1 MTERIEA
8 AYYYPA
14 PFWHSDESGWI
25 KTLLLFFD
33 EIDILLPGYMYGR
46 HHAADP
52 SMAIPL
58 EERGLLRILEPNT
71 WVTGDL
77 ALKLA
82 EVMVELLTS
91 GAFDNLP
98 DRQYFAELSQSR
110 IGYGAD
116 VELADMLVEELEARG
131 LARPSEDGVSIPL
144 HPDVRS
150 TILVLLGQ
158 LARLASVDEDVVM
171 NPATKH
177 RPAVEDLV
185 RLLLREPLPSAQNVV
200 SLDLE
205 PVAFD
210 LDPVP
215 LDDVLDFRDEHGTA
229 HKTYMRDLRRFLA
242 ELCAVSDEG
251 ERAKLLLDRRQELA
265 DNAHDL
271 QRASRAALAKNL
283 SSWSLGLAGA
293 AWSTATGDPI
303 GMALGA
309 AGVVAP
315 QVVGAAM
322 PAPQPVAAYSYL
334 FSAQRQFAR

>member
-1 MTERIEA
+1 MSDQIEA

-14 PFWHSDESGWI
+14 PYWHPDESGWI

-46 HHAADP
+46 HHVADP

-58 EERGLLRILEPNT
+58 EELGLLRVLEPKT
-71 WVTGDL
+71 WVTGDI

-82 EVMVELLTS
+82 EVMVELLTA
-91 GAFDNLP
+91 GVFDDLP
-98 DRQYFAELSQSR
+98 ETQHFAELSQSR

-116 VELADMLVEELEARG
+116 VELADMLVEELEARA

-144 HPDVRS
+144 HPVVRT

-158 LARLASVDEDVVM
+158 LARLASASQNVVM
-171 NPATKH
+171 NPTTGHGA
-177 RPAVEDLV
+177 AVADLV
-185 RLLLREPLPSAQNVV
+185 ALLSREPLPSAHSVV

-205 PVAFD
+205 PVTFD

-215 LDDVLDFRDEHGTA
+215 LDEVLEFRASHGPE

-242 ELCAVSDEG
+242 ELCTVPEKGD
-251 ERAKLLLDRRQELA
+251 RMQLLLERRQELA

-271 QRASRAALAKNL
+271 QRSSRAALGRNL

-293 AWSTATGDPI
+293 AWSAASGDPI
-303 GMALGA
+303 GMALGT
-309 AGVVAP
+309 AGLVVP
-315 QVVGAAM
+315 QVVGAAL
-322 PAPQPVAAYSYL
+322 PEPQPVAAYSYL